1 LAFAL
6 YTLEIYIL
14 YVTLDLF
21 RYAKIN
27 ARNYAIIAVYTVIMT
42 LLNYQCNSRFYKISQ
57 NYYHDG
63 DSRGNYRP
71 LNVFAT
77 PIVSILDTATYFE
90 NQIDKVECV
99 KKECIKNWI

>member
-27 ARNYAIIAVYTVIMT
+27 ARNYAIIAVYAVIMT
-42 LLNYQCNSRFYKISQ
+42 LLNYQCNSRFYKIKIIITMEIA
-57 NYYHDG
+57 
-63 DSRGNYRP
+63 
-71 LNVFAT
+71 VAI
-77 PIVSILDTATYFE
+77 IVH
-90 NQIDKVECV
+90 
-99 KKECIKNWI
+99 